1 MAPPCARRGTTHD
14 ENADA
19 RHPLGLPAGRHRR
32 TGDQY
37 LGLHRS
43 IRVPADAHGRPGA
56 AAFAALAGG
65 AGLRVFAAA
74 GRIRLRQ
81 AALSDAAVTAL
92 PTPSNVKL
100 GLVIELDTC
109 VGCHVWATSCKEGNE
124 SGSAECRERGGR

>member
-1 MAPPCARRGTTHD
+1 MRISDWSSDVCSSDLAKRHCAMAPPCARRGTTHD

-43 IRVPADAHGRPGA
+43 IRVPADAHGRHGA

-74 GRIRLRQ
+74 GRLRLRL
-81 AALSDAAVTAL
+81 AAPPDAAVTAL
-92 PTPSNVKL
+92 PPPSKVKL
-100 GLVIELDTC
+100 GLVLDLDT
-109 VGCHVWATSCKEGNE
+109 
-124 SGSAECRERGGR
+124 